1 MAQVDRSVTE
11 ERRAILL
18 EISREILDAPR
29 ADGALSLRVFSMIR
43 DTLEADFFFNY
54 EQGDGG
60 LRLTAAEGLPDRTR
74 AAAERLA
81 FGQAF
86 CGLVA
91 ERRAP
96 IAADVERIAVDPRA
110 SLVREMGVRAY
121 LCHPLLG
128 RGGALLG
135 TFSVGSSR
143 RDAFTTED
151 ADFLQTICHLLGLA
165 WDRQRTE
172 ERQQRTHDT
181 FYQLIQDDP
190 FGVYMVDADFRLRV
204 VSAGAQRVFENVRPL
219 LHRDFAEVL
228 RTIWPEPF
236 ATEAIGRFRHTLAT
250 GERYAAPPTVERRA
264 DIGETEAYDW
274 RIDRVT
280 LPDGRHGVVCYFYDL
295 SERQRLEAALRES
308 AHFYRQTLESIP
320 GMVFTNTPDG
330 ACDYVSQQWVD
341 FTGVPAAEQL
351 GDGWARLLHPDDRPR
366 ALAAWRAAVAGA
378 GSYDLEY
385 RIRRAGGGYEW
396 FKARGRAI
404 RDEGGAVVRWFGT
417 AVNVDDLKRAEARLQ
432 ARERELQ
439 SLADNSPDVLSR
451 FDREL
456 RHLFVN
462 VAIERATGQPREH
475 FLGKTNRELGMP
487 PALCD
492 RWDDALRRVFDRGA
506 AEDLH
511 FDFDGP
517 GGRRYFTARLVPE
530 FGADGEVASAL
541 GVTHD
546 VTDALAAAEALREA
560 DRRKDEFLALLAHEL
575 RNPLAP
581 LRTGLQVIRLS
592 AADEAAS
599 ARVHAMMERQVDHMV
614 RLVDDLLDISRI
626 SRGKLEL
633 RREAV
638 RVQDVVEQAVEATR
652 PAVEAGRHALKVSV
666 PPAPLWVN
674 GDVTRL
680 VQVLSNLLHN
690 AAKYTPPGGRI
701 EVDVEPVAE
710 GVALRVTDDGAGIA
724 AEMLPKVFDM
734 FVQAD
739 RTLVRSHG
747 GLGIGL
753 SLVRNLVA
761 MHGGTAVAES
771 AGTGRGSRFTVV
783 LPLVEGPGRVS
794 CPGASAAT
802 ASIPPATPRRVLV
815 VDDNE
820 DAADALA
827 TMLRLLGAEAAV
839 AHDGAAALRRALEFK
854 PDLVFLDIGMPDM
867 DGYEVAGRLRGDP
880 TLRHVTLVALTGWGS
895 ESDKARSRAAGFDR
909 HLVKPVGLPEVEDVL
924 ARARTVVPPD

>member
-1 MAQVDRSVTE
+1 MVRVEQSVTE
-11 ERRAILL
+11 ERRALL
-18 EISREILDAPR
+18 LDVSREILDAPR
-29 ADGALSLRVFSMIR
+29 ADGALTLRVFAMIR
-43 DTLEADFFFNY
+43 ETLGADCLFNY
-54 EQGDGG
+54 EQVEGG
-60 LRLTAAEGLPDRTR
+60 LRLTASVGLPEGLR

-91 ERRAP
+91 ALRAP
-96 IAADVERIAVDPRA
+96 LAADVERIAVDPRA
-110 SLVREMGVRAY
+110 ALVRAMGVRAY

-135 TFSVGSSR
+135 TLSVGSTT
-143 RDAFTTED
+143 RDAFTAED

-165 WDRQRTE
+165 WDRQRFE
-172 ERQQRTHDT
+172 DRQQRTHDT

-190 FGVYMVDADFRLRV
+190 FGVYVVDADFRLRV

-250 GERYAAPPTVERRA
+250 GERYAAPPIVERRA

-308 AHFYRQTLESIP
+308 EGFYRQ
-320 GMVFTNTPDG
+320 
-330 ACDYVSQQWVD
+330 A
-341 FTGVPAAEQL
+341 
-351 GDGWARLLHPDDRPR
+351 
-366 ALAAWRAAVAGA
+366 
-378 GSYDLEY
+378 
-385 RIRRAGGGYEW
+385 
-396 FKARGRAI
+396 
-404 RDEGGAVVRWFGT
+404 
-417 AVNVDDLKRAEARLQ
+417 VDDLKRAEARLR

-451 FDREL
+451 FDRDL

-462 VAIERATGQPREH
+462 VAIERATGRPRGD
-475 FLGKTNRELGMP
+475 FLGKTNRDLGMP

-492 RWDDALRRVFDRGA
+492 RWDAALRRVFERGA
-506 AEDLH
+506 AEDIPFE
-511 FDFDGP
+511 FDAH
-517 GGRRYFTARLVPE
+517 GGRRHFVARLVPE

-541 GVTHD
+541 SVTHD

-581 LRTGLQVIRLS
+581 IRTGLQVLRLS
-592 AADEAAS
+592 ASDEAAA
-599 ARVHAMMERQVDHMV
+599 ARVHAMMERQVEHMV

-638 RVQDVVEQAVEATR
+638 RVQDVVEQAIEATR
-652 PAVEAGRHALKVSV
+652 PAIDAGRHALAVSL
-666 PPAPLWVN
+666 PAAPLWVN
-674 GDVTRL
+674 GDDTRL

-701 EVDVEPVAE
+701 GLDVEPVPE
-710 GVALRVTDDGAGIA
+710 GVALRVTDDGAGIV
-724 AEMLPKVFDM
+724 AEMLPRVFDM

-739 RTLVRSHG
+739 RTLVRAHG

-753 SLVRNLVA
+753 SLVRRLVE
-761 MHGGTAVAES
+761 MHGGAVVAES
-771 AGTGRGSRFTVV
+771 AGAGRGSRFTVV
-783 LPLVEGPGRVS
+783 LPLADVPALA
-794 CPGASAAT
+794 PAPPAAA
-802 ASIPPATPRRVLV
+802 ASIPPSVPRRVLV

-839 AHDGAAALRRALEFK
+839 AHDGHAALRRALDLE
-854 PDLVFLDIGMPDM
+854 PDLVFLDIGMPGM
-867 DGYEVAGRLRGDP
+867 DGYEVAARFRGEP
-880 TLRHVTLVALTGWGS
+880 ALRHVTLVALTGWGS
-895 ESDKARSRAAGFDR
+895 ERDKARSRAAGFDL
-909 HLVKPVGLPEVEDVL
+909 HLVKPVGLPEVEGVL
-924 ARARTVVPPD
+924 AQARGASN